1 MTGPQSYCSANQ
13 TAAPT
18 TRVLECSVG
27 ACATVR
33 MTYDEVNALRK
44 QSASLPGNLG
54 NSLLRHTDE
63 QTLTA
68 LAAANLAIKQ
78 LEDRSSDFG
87 GWGVVCSSRYLGR
100 TSFADSLVKFAA
112 EGPWNVSVQ
121 VVPNRSLHA
130 PASMIGLALGC
141 HGPCVGVGGGLDGE
155 PDAWITAITLLDQ
168 RNLPGIFLVFIG
180 WEPDEHI
187 DITGKPL
194 TESRCTS
201 LILAL
206 EPSGTASEIARLKIG
221 RNNRA
226 PNDLEVP
233 AKRTAMS
240 QVEESIATGTERLQV
255 MLGGGLSAEVQW
267 AEATSRKLP
276 VPDLADQRRAA

>member
-1 MTGPQSYCSANQ
+1 
-13 TAAPT
+13 
-18 TRVLECSVG
+18 
-27 ACATVR
+27 
-33 MTYDEVNALRK
+33 MTYEEVNALRK

-63 QTLTA
+63 QTLTS
-68 LAAANLAIKQ
+68 LAATDLVVKQ
-78 LEDRSSDFG
+78 LKNRSSDFG

-155 PDAWITAITLLDQ
+155 PDAWITAITLLD
-168 RNLPGIFLVFIG
+168 RGNLPGVFLIFAG

-187 DITGKPL
+187 DVSGKPL
-194 TESRCTS
+194 IESRCTS

-206 EPSGTASEIARLKIG
+206 EPPGSASEIARLKLG

-240 QVEESIATGTERLQV
+240 QVEESIASGAERLQI

-267 AEATSRKLP
+267 AEAATKKLP
-276 VPDLADQRRAA
+276 TPGVTDQRRAA